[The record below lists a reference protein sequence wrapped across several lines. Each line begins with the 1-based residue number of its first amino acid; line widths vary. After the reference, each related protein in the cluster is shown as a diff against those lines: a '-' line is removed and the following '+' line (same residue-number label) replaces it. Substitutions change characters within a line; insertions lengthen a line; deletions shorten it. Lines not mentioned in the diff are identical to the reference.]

1 LKFLGRAK
9 KFFQDL
15 GSEPESKVQL
25 YNVACAM
32 GHRVRGERTEGYQ
45 ALRCPVCGEGVFV
58 LPRSPLPEPVAP
70 ARPSFRPKPA
80 NAGEVWVDDGPVELS
95 DPAVVAADLI
105 ESPLMAA
112 DAEIIWDDAPAQA
125 PDRRSAAPAPLQA
138 QSKTDENERP
148 ERGSAG
154 ADPSTATR
162 EPDLDPSGRPR
173 ARRKHTGPSARS
185 AGARTAR
192 SDDSSV
198 ADHGRNTRTPKPAAA
213 VSAALPEPRKSRRY
227 TLVFWVVPVLVVA
240 TIAIQYSKQKRQEY
254 PGIAEKGRTEGIP
267 ALEAGKFDKAYQL
280 LSAARSAVDS
290 LGDDVEGADDIRTAA
305 DEAAIFNDLS
315 TRTLEEMLEEA
326 GRTHPDIWETRFRD
340 LYKNRSIIVDSW
352 ITAAPEPG
360 KGAFD
365 VSYKVFPSGGASQFG
380 DSQNIVPPERIG
392 LIDLTDFELLE
403 LSPPHLDDRVTFG
416 ARLASFQ
423 YDSAREKW
431 VIRLEPKSGVFIKHT
446 KALEVLGWPRTQSI
460 DRTAEDQP

>member
-1 LKFLGRAK
+1 MKFLGRAK

-15 GSEPESKVQL
+15 GSEPESKVQFF
-25 YNVACAM
+25 NVVCAS

-80 NAGEVWVDDGPVELS
+80 NAGERWVEDGPVELS
-95 DPAVVAADLI
+95 DPAVVAAELV

-112 DAEIIWDDAPAQA
+112 DAEIIWDDAPAEA
-125 PDRRSAAPAPLQA
+125 PDRRGPAPAPVQTR
-138 QSKTDENERP
+138 SKTVENERP
-148 ERGSAG
+148 ERGSVG

-162 EPDLDPSGRPR
+162 EPAPDPSGRPR
-173 ARRKHTGPSARS
+173 GGRKPRGPSARS
-185 AGARTAR
+185 AGARPAR
-192 SDDSSV
+192 SDDSAV
-198 ADHGRNTRTPKPAAA
+198 AGHGRDTRAPKPAAA

-227 TLVFWVVPVLVVA
+227 SLVFWVVPVLVVA
-240 TIAIQYSKQKRQEY
+240 AIAVQYRRQKRQDY
-254 PGIAEKGRTEGIP
+254 PVIAEKGRTDGIP
-267 ALEAGKFDKAYQL
+267 ALEDGKFDKAYQL

-290 LGDDVEGADDIRTAA
+290 LGDDVEGADEIRTAA

-340 LYKNRSIIVDSW
+340 LYKSRSIIIDSW
-352 ITAAPEPG
+352 VTTAPEPG
-360 KGAFD
+360 KGAYDIF
-365 VSYKVFPSGGASQFG
+365 YKVFPAGGASQFG
-380 DSQNIVPPERIG
+380 DTQNIVAPDKIG
-392 LIDLTDFELLE
+392 LIDLTDFQLLE
-403 LSPPHLDDRVTFG
+403 LFRPHLDDRVTFG

-423 YDSAREKW
+423 YDAARERW